1 MTNQISIK
9 KTHETMKDRLFEY
22 IKSQYFGENDLLLDA
37 ADELLK
43 EPGNLY
49 QKPYIE
55 STPSYT
61 KLDEGIKKSNLDDKT
76 KQFFLELIQKN

>member
-43 EPGNLY
+43 AKRTWEFISEAVYRINS
-49 QKPYIE
+49 IIHE
-55 STPSYT
+55 
-61 KLDEGIKKSNLDDKT
+61 IR
-76 KQFFLELIQKN
+76 